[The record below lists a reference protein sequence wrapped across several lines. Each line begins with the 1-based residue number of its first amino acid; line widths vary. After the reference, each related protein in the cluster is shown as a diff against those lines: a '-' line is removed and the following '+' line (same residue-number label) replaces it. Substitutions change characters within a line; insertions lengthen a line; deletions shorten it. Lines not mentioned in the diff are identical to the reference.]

1 VGSRPVPSMRSAA
14 RRPRRRTRAG
24 LLAAIVLAVPL
35 LAIPTSVAAEPGAPW
50 DGTPIS
56 AGLGP
61 TYGEAW
67 CQPPDPGTS
76 IAALQGP
83 PLAVIPYEA
92 IRCTVED
99 ILAEGVAAGIPTR
112 ASFDVNTLTDTGREQ
127 LAIVVNAL
135 ETPEQQ
141 RDYERWTQIRA
152 LLTTDPGAAQDLLA
166 SFGEDVKLPIFIEAN
181 IHGGE
186 REGTDA
192 MLQVLRDL
200 VTTPY
205 GEHPVVDSVLDH
217 TILIV
222 IPSQNPDGRYLG
234 TRANSNG
241 FDMNRDLLVQSQPEI
256 RANIRLQ
263 QEWLAPVMLAM
274 HGYVNPTLIDG
285 LTKPHNP
292 GLEYDIFAG
301 WNQRRI
307 FENEAD
313 FRVIG
318 QNLSLPV
325 NMYNADGGALT
336 GIVAS
341 PNGAVQSGTT
351 VTITTTAANHGLE
364 VGDTV
369 TLTTIGVFAY
379 TGRFEITSVPAPNKF
394 TYELGV
400 TGLAP
405 SGGGAVFAGTPATAE
420 GWDDWGPFYTQ
431 TYSAF
436 FGVDGSTLEMCSNAA
451 CGGRLGSKTAQYL
464 GFYSSADFWLTN
476 RADIL
481 HDQLTVAER
490 NVTNAPRV
498 ACCDDPLLIERGF
511 DAENHDWMVP
521 YPKAFVIP
529 NGSSPGGKPLA
540 FDDGQRSPSE
550 ANRLAQWLL
559 DNGVEVERTT
569 KDYGYAGQTLAKGSY
584 VVYLDQFMRGFA
596 YTALSRGQDISDRIT
611 QLYAPPGAWSHG
623 QLWGADTIEVPAS
636 ATFAPKIEPIAAV
649 APLQGG
655 VRGGGSAAWYAL
667 PLRGVGETRAVLDL
681 LRDGIDGEIAEASF
695 ASASAG
701 TLPAGSVLFENTPAN
716 VTALTAAGLEAGVWF
731 ERVQAAAKPATTQ
744 LDEAP
749 RIGVLTTAGAPTI
762 NDTFH
767 SLKRIFGSDVEFIS
781 GVAGSN
787 SLQTAPDDP
796 LADIDVLYNT
806 GQLWPGTVQVAG
818 AATSTTTSGAS
829 QPFGTSVTR
838 FNTTAA
844 HGLTVGD
851 QVTTFGISAAGA
863 VVPGYNGTFTVTLV
877 ESATRFQA
885 DVGVSGLP
893 NAGGGFVSSSVL
905 NATAQGRLRDF
916 LARGGG
922 YLATSA
928 SANGFTFLSV
938 GSGLVDAFSQGS
950 ASAGGGIARFENSGG
965 AASPIT
971 GAYPAT
977 DFWYLPSNVTY
988 FSAVPSDAVIDARYP
1003 DDASEG
1009 PLGPTELFVTGL
1021 WRSRD
1026 SATSVAAV
1034 GAPVIVHGET
1044 GADSRYLGFATNPF
1058 SRGDFERAW
1067 PLIATAALW
1076 SNLTDEP

>member
-1 VGSRPVPSMRSAA
+1 V
-14 RRPRRRTRAG
+14 RPRPSSPATSRRRHRTRTA
-24 LLAAIVLAVPL
+24 LLALVVLALPL
-35 LAIPTSVAAEPGAPW
+35 ALAPAVQAEEPVAPW

-61 TYGEAW
+61 TYGEDW

-76 IAALQGP
+76 IAGLQGA

-92 IRCTVED
+92 IRCTVDD
-99 ILAEGVAAGIPTR
+99 ILAEGAAAGIPTR
-112 ASFDVNTLTDTGREQ
+112 ATYDVNTLTDTGREQ

-135 ETPEQQ
+135 ETAEQV

-152 LLTTDPGAAQDLLA
+152 LLTTDPGQAQDLLE
-166 SFGEDVKLPIFIEAN
+166 SFGDDVKLPIFIEAN

-205 GEHPVVDSVLDH
+205 GEHPVVDDVLDH
-217 TILIV
+217 TVLVI

-234 TRANSNG
+234 SRANSNG

-256 RANIRLQ
+256 RANIALQ

-292 GLEYDIFAG
+292 GLEYDIFG
-301 WNQRRI
+301 KWNQLRLD
-307 FENEAD
+307 ENEAD

-318 QNLSLPV
+318 QNLSRPV
-325 NMYNADGGALT
+325 NMYNAGGGALT
-336 GIVAS
+336 NIAATPV
-341 PNGAVQSGTT
+341 GATQSGTT
-351 VTITTTAANHGLE
+351 VTIQTTTADHGLA

-369 TLTTIGVFAY
+369 TITTVGVFDY
-379 TGRFEITSVPAPNKF
+379 TGRFEVTSVPAPNRF
-394 TYELGV
+394 TYELEV

-405 SGGGAVFAGTPATAE
+405 SGGGQVFNGTPATAE

-476 RADIL
+476 RSAIL
-481 HDQLTVAER
+481 HDQLEVAER

-498 ACCDDPLLIERGF
+498 ACCDEAVLADRGF

-540 FDDGQRSPSE
+540 FDDGQRSQGE

-559 DNGVEVERTT
+559 DNGVEVQRTT
-569 KDYGYAGQTLAKGSY
+569 KDVTYGGRTIAKHSY
-584 VVYLDQFMRGFA
+584 VVYMDQFMRGFA
-596 YTALSRGQDISDRIT
+596 YTALSAGQDISDRIT

-636 ATFAPKIEPIAAV
+636 ASFAPKTEPLTAV
-649 APLQGG
+649 DALQGG
-655 VRGGGSAAWYAL
+655 VRGGGDANWYAL
-667 PLRGVGETRAVLDL
+667 AIRGVGETRVVLDL

-695 ASASAG
+695 SSASGG
-701 TLPAGSVLFENTPAN
+701 TMPAGSVLFERTPAN
-716 VTALTAAGLEAGVWF
+716 VTALTAAGLKAGVWF
-731 ERVQAAAKPATTQ
+731 ERVLATAKPATTQ

-749 RIGVLTTAGAPTI
+749 RIGVLVNAAAPAMS
-762 NDTFH
+762 DTMH
-767 SLKRIFGSDVEFIS
+767 SLRRIFGEDAVFVST
-781 GVAGSN
+781 VAGATSIQ
-787 SLQTAPDDP
+787 SAASDP
-796 LADIDVLYNT
+796 LEAIDVLYNT
-806 GQLWPGTVQVAG
+806 GQTWVGTVTVSG
-818 AATSTTTSGAS
+818 VSTSTTTSGAS
-829 QPFGTSVTR
+829 QPFGDTIAR
-838 FNTTAA
+838 FNTSAA

-851 QVTTFGISAAGA
+851 QVTIAGVSAAGA
-863 VVPGYNGTFTVTLV
+863 IVPGYNGTFTVAAV
-877 ESATRFQA
+877 ESTTRFQV
-885 DVGVSGLP
+885 DVGVSGLV
-893 NAGGGFVSSSVL
+893 NAGGGTVTSTVL
-905 NATAQGRLRDF
+905 NATAQQRLRAF
-916 LARGGG
+916 FERGGG
-922 YLATSA
+922 YLATSV
-928 SANGFTFLSV
+928 SANGFTFLGT
-938 GSGLVDAFSQGS
+938 GSGLVAGGFSQATAG
-950 ASAGGGIARFENSGG
+950 AGGGIARWTNTSGV
-965 AASPIT
+965 ASPIT

-977 DFWYLPSNVTY
+977 DFWYLPSNVSY
-988 FSAVPSDAVIDARYP
+988 FATVPTGAVIDARYP
-1003 DDASEG
+1003 NGASESAT
-1009 PLGPTELFVTGL
+1009 GPTELFVTGL
-1021 WRSRD
+1021 WRNRD
-1026 SATSVAAV
+1026 SATGIAAV
-1034 GAPVIVHGET
+1034 GAPVIVHGDT
-1044 GADSRYLGFATNPF
+1044 TAGSRYLGFATNPF